1 MVMNNF
7 FKSSEKGSYFLT
19 FFKIYDII
27 YIERIGKE
35 YFNMQI
41 NDFMID
47 EMAYVIYQLYEDEGD
62 NPNDGPSLKAQE
74 CARRMAIV
82 AKYGF
87 GDCISVDDF
96 CDEVNAGGFT
106 SYDGDGV
113 VVDKFGN
120 ELCGV
125 WEGKTIPEEAA
136 YVIWFNK

>member
-1 MVMNNF
+1 M
-7 FKSSEKGSYFLT
+7 KLW
-19 FFKIYDII
+19 
-27 YIERIGKE
+27 
-35 YFNMQI
+35 I
-41 NDFMID
+41 NDFMIE
-47 EMAYVIYQLYEDEGD
+47 EMAYVIYQFYEDEGD

-87 GDCISVDDF
+87 GDCMSVDDF
-96 CDEVNAGGFT
+96 YDEVNAGGFT

-113 VVDKFGN
+113 VVDKLGN

-125 WEGKTIPEEAA
+125 WEEKTIPENAA